1 MGDAQSKKVALI
13 RCFLIFVW
21 AVALYARTIG
31 FAALSWDDPQNIFAN
46 PYLQA
51 GTWAELAKVW
61 QQPYFGLYI
70 PLTYTAWGVWL
81 KLVALVAPSYV
92 VQSLHLLNVALH
104 AINGVLFF
112 LLLLRYKV
120 PRHLSWMMALLFVC
134 HPIQVGTVS
143 WVSGFRD
150 LFGASLGL
158 AALNVAHQSRAS
170 KQTLTAA
177 LLFWLSILAKPS
189 IVTLPL
195 VAVIMDRRCLRLAAT
210 TLICALPCLWLSQSQ
225 AVDFAFDWVAPL
237 WFRLPVALDTLTF
250 YGYKLLMPLSF
261 GADYGRSPEYLF
273 LSRQWLWTWVPPVAF
288 VMMML
293 YQGLTGILRGALVV
307 VVILLPVLGLM
318 PFLHQNFSTPA
329 DHYAYLSFIGFGV
342 MLIPRDGKSQVIN
355 LIPKVDPWPG
365 RVAAFLLLSVLSVLT
380 IREQAYWAN
389 NETFYRHMVAINPR
403 SFNGQVNLA
412 AALIEADPTSSEA
425 EQSLRAALL
434 LEEGHTLPLYYLS
447 RLYLLESQPKK
458 VLELVQPWEA
468 LGPKHSTRFPP
479 SASDNHLLW
488 SYIEVNSAIA
498 AKRLGDLSRCDAR
511 LQRALAYAPHHA
523 VVHYQIGLRWREVG
537 RNDKALEEM
546 TTAAALDPQTDAYR
560 QAVTELHGSS
570 R

>member
-13 RCFLIFVW
+13 PCFLIFVG

-51 GTWAELAKVW
+51 GSWAELANVW

-70 PLTYTAWGVWL
+70 PLTYSAWGMWL
-81 KLVALVAPSYV
+81 KLVALVAPSYL
-92 VQSLHLLNVALH
+92 VQSLHLLNVVIH
-104 AINGVLFF
+104 AINGVLFC
-112 LLLLRYKV
+112 LLLLRYRV
-120 PRHLSWMMALLFVC
+120 PRYLSLVVALLFVC
-134 HPIQVGTVS
+134 HPIQAGTVS
-143 WVSGFRD
+143 WISGFRD

-158 AALNVAHQSRAS
+158 AALNVAHESRS
-170 KQTLTAA
+170 TKQMLTAA

-195 VAVIMDRRCLRLAAT
+195 VAVVMDRRCLRLAAV
-210 TLICALPCLWLSQSQ
+210 TLIGALPCLWLSQSQ

-250 YGYKLLMPLSF
+250 YGYKLFLPLSF
-261 GADYGRSPEYLF
+261 GADYGRSPESLF
-273 LSRQWLWTWVPPVAF
+273 LSRQWLWTWVPPVVF
-288 VMMML
+288 VMLML
-293 YQGLTGILRGALVV
+293 YRGSLGVLRGTLVV

-342 MLIPRDGKSQVIN
+342 MLIPRDGKSQVVN
-355 LIPKVDPWPG
+355 SRPQVYPWFWRGAP
-365 RVAAFLLLSVLSVLT
+365 FLLLSVLSVLLVLT
-380 IREQAYWAN
+380 VREQAYWAS

-412 AALIEADPTSSEA
+412 AALIAADPTSIAA
-425 EQSLRAALL
+425 EQSLRAALV
-434 LEEGHTLPLYYLS
+434 LEAGHTLPLYYLS

-468 LGPKHSTRFPP
+468 LGPKHSTRFLP
-479 SASDNHLLW
+479 SASDNQLFW

-511 LQRALAYAPHHA
+511 LQRALAYGPRNA
-523 VVHYQIGLRWREVG
+523 VVHYQIGLRWRELG

-546 TTAAALDPQTDAYR
+546 TTAAALDPQTDAYQ
-560 QAVTELHGSS
+560 QAPGVS
-570 R
+570 RL